1 MTSQLETLSNSFG
14 GKLSIL
20 DAKNWDR
27 WNKQMKVIFGFQEVQ
42 EVIETAI
49 GDLADNATEAQR
61 NAHRALKK
69 KDFKAMFFI
78 HQCVD
83 LVNFQKIEN
92 ATSAKECWDILEKA
106 HSGNEKLKQVRLQTW
121 KRKFELLQMEANESI
136 AEYFNKI
143 TNITNQMRSCG
154 ETCDNQS
161 IVGKVM
167 RTLSPKFDYI
177 TVAIMETKDLTTL
190 TLDELQ
196 CTLESHEQRIM
207 ERIKDRAT
215 DQALQAHAVKK
226 GNGKWKGKEKSK
238 NQSNNKDNSKKSNDQ
253 GESSSQSTG
262 SNQEKKGKFNLKS
275 IQCYN
280 CHKFGHF
287 AKDCRGKK
295 VPRYS
300 NKQDFDAHLAQ
311 EDSESEVD
319 PMLLMATVTDEEDH
333 HEGWYLDTGCSNHM
347 TSHREWLVN
356 FNDSS
361 KTKIRFADNRTIP
374 AEGVGDVLIKGKK
387 GNQAL
392 ITGVLYVPEMKTNLL
407 SMGQLL
413 EKGFIMHLE
422 NNVMEVF
429 DSHKNTI
436 LRAPISQNRTFQV
449 QISANQCLASIKIG
463 DEAWLWHMRYGHL
476 NFKSLSYLKSNEL
489 VKGLPTIRT
498 PKDICQHCLL
508 CKQARKSFVKEVAMR
523 AKQVLAVVY
532 NDVCGPFDTL
542 SLGGSRYFVSFI
554 DEFSRMMWIH
564 LMKSKDE
571 VLQKFKIFKLE
582 VENQSNMK
590 IKVLRSDG
598 GGEYTSHE
606 FMSFCE
612 LNGIKHEV
620 VAPYTPQHNGMAE
633 RRNRTIMN
641 MTRCMLKEKQLPHSF
656 WGEAVV
662 TACYVLNR
670 CPTKQL
676 NQVPEAIW
684 SRSTPSVKHLRVF
697 GCLCYKHI
705 PDQKRKKLDDKSE
718 LMIMIG
724 YHTTGAYKLYNPI
737 TKKVTSTRDVTFE
750 EDKSWNWDTNA
761 ETSQNYIPFQLLDE
775 EVTELDTIPTP
786 PPQQNNQVAVRRPER
801 TSIPSRSLQDYET
814 IPDNMIT
821 PDGDIVHLALF
832 VDTKPLTYEQA
843 ATFEEWRQAMQE
855 EIASIERNHT
865 WDLVDLPANKRPI
878 AVKWIYKLKHLP
890 DGTIAKYKAR
900 LVAKGFLQK
909 PGIDFTGVFAP
920 VARLETVRLVV
931 AIANHFQWEFVQLDI
946 KSAFLNGKLEEEV
959 YVEQPQGFI
968 TRGKED
974 QVLKLN
980 KALYGL
986 RQAPRTWNIRMDE
999 FLSKNGYTKC
1009 TVEHGIYVK
1018 GTSQNRICMVCLYVD
1033 DLLITGSSKDEIVK
1047 LTNQLSTEFDMT
1059 NLGGLRY
1066 FLGLEFTKT
1075 SSGLLIH
1082 QKKYV
1087 SDILKRFNMLNC
1099 NPASTPMETSSSLNN
1114 DDEGKSVNS
1123 THYKQMVGSLRY
1135 ACNSRPDICHSVWIV
1150 SRFMQ
1155 SPKLS
1160 HMQAVKKILRYL
1172 QGTVDYGILYSNT
1185 DGNQRRLVGYCDSD
1199 WSGDKV
1205 ERKSTMGYVFTLF
1218 NCPISWCSK
1227 KQNVVAL
1234 STCEAE
1240 YISACNAACQGI
1252 WLQSLLQEMMID
1264 VDEEIELRVD
1274 NKSAINLA
1282 KNPIAHGRSKHIET
1296 KFHFLR
1302 DQVTKGK
1309 IKLVYCKTEAQGA
1322 DIFTK
1327 PLKIERFKD
1336 LRKMLNV
1343 QSLENLN

>member
-14 GKLSIL
+14 GKLPIL

-167 RTLSPKFDYI
+167 RTLSHKFDYI

-196 CTLESHEQRIM
+196 CTLKSHEQRIM

-280 CHKFGHF
+280 CQKFGHF

-300 NKQDFDAHLAQ
+300 NKQDSDAHLAQ

-392 ITGVLYVPEMKTNLL
+392 IIGVLYVPAMKTNLL

-422 NNVMEVF
+422 NKVMEVF

-449 QISANQCLASIKIG
+449 QISANQCLASIKIS

-476 NFKSLSYLKSNEL
+476 NFKNLSYLHNNEL
-489 VKGLPTIRT
+489 VKGLPAIKV
-498 PKDICQHCLL
+498 PKDLCQHCLL
-508 CKQARKSFVKEVAMR
+508 GKQARKSFAKEVAMR
-523 AKQVLAVVY
+523 AKQILDVVY
-532 NDVCGPFDTL
+532 TDVFGPFDTL
-542 SLGGSRYFVSFI
+542 LLGGSKYFVSFI

-582 VENQSNMK
+582 VENQSNKK
-590 IKVLRSDG
+590 IKILRSDG
-598 GGEYTSHE
+598 GGEYTSLE
-606 FMSFCE
+606 FKSFCE
-612 LNGIKHEV
+612 SSGIKHEV
-620 VAPYTPQHNGMAE
+620 TAPYTPQHNGIAE

-641 MTRCMLKEKQLPHSF
+641 MTRCMLKEKELPHSF

-670 CPTKQL
+670 CPTRQVSK
-676 NQVPEAIW
+676 VPEAIW
-684 SRSTPSVKHLRVF
+684 TGHTPSVKHLRVF

-705 PDQKRKKLDDKSE
+705 PDQKRHKLDDNNE
-718 LMIMIG
+718 VMIMIG
-724 YHTTGAYKLYNPI
+724 YHTAGSYKLYNPVNN
-737 TKKVTSTRDVTFE
+737 KVTSSRDVTFE
-750 EDKSWNWDTNA
+750 EDKSWNWN
-761 ETSQNYIPFQLLDE
+761 TSPESSQQYVPFQLLDE
-775 EVTELDTIPTP
+775 EVTNHDTMQTQPHNAQEPEALRRSTRGQIP
-786 PPQQNNQVAVRRPER
+786 NRA
-801 TSIPSRSLQDYET
+801 LQEYET
-814 IPDNMIT
+814 IPDDLIT
-821 PDGDIVHLALF
+821 PDGDIVHLALY
-832 VDTKPLTYEQA
+832 VDTQPLNYEQA
-843 ATFEEWRQAMQE
+843 AKYEEWRRAMEE
-855 EIASIERNHT
+855 EIAFIEKNKT
-865 WDLVDLPANKRPI
+865 WSLVHLPANKKPI
-878 AVKWIYKLKHLP
+878 AVKWIYKLKFHP
-890 DGTIAKYKAR
+890 DGSISKYKAR

-909 PGIDFTGVFAP
+909 PGIDFTEIFAP
-920 VARLETVRLVV
+920 VARIETVRLVV
-931 AIANHFQWEFVQLDI
+931 AIAYHFDWEIAQLDV
-946 KSAFLNGKLEEEV
+946 KSAFLNDKLEEEV
-959 YVEQPQGFI
+959 YIEQPQGFI
-968 TRGKED
+968 AKGKED
-974 QVLKLN
+974 CVLKLD

-986 RQAPRTWNIRMDE
+986 KQAPRAWNLRIDE
-999 FLSKNGYTKC
+999 FLSKNGYSKC

-1018 GTSQNRICMVCLYVD
+1018 GTSHNRLCIVCLYVD
-1033 DLLITGSSKDEIVK
+1033 DLLITGSSKEEIDK
-1047 LTNQLSTEFDMT
+1047 LTKLLSSEFDMT
-1059 NLGGLRY
+1059 NLGSLKY

-1075 SSGLLIH
+1075 SCGILIH

-1087 SDILKRFNMLNC
+1087 SDILKRFAMVNC
-1099 NPASTPMETSSSLNN
+1099 NPANTPMETASSLNEDN
-1114 DDEGKSVNS
+1114 EGKSVNS
-1123 THYKQMVGSLRY
+1123 THYKQIVGSLRY
-1135 ACNSRPDICHSVWIV
+1135 ACNSRLDICHSVGIV

-1160 HMQAVKKILRYL
+1160 HMQAVKRILRYL
-1172 QGTVDYGILYSNT
+1172 QGTIDYGVLYT
-1185 DGNQRRLVGYCDSD
+1185 KAEEDQKRLIGYCDSD

-1218 NCPISWCSK
+1218 NCPISWSSK
-1227 KQNVVAL
+1227 KQTVVAL

-1240 YISACNAACQGI
+1240 YISACNA
-1252 WLQSLLQEMMID
+1252 
-1264 VDEEIELRVD
+1264 
-1274 NKSAINLA
+1274 
-1282 KNPIAHGRSKHIET
+1282 
-1296 KFHFLR
+1296 
-1302 DQVTKGK
+1302 GK
-1309 IKLVYCKTEAQGA
+1309 AYGYSHYC
-1322 DIFTK
+1322 
-1327 PLKIERFKD
+1327 
-1336 LRKMLNV
+1336 RK
-1343 QSLENLN
+1343 